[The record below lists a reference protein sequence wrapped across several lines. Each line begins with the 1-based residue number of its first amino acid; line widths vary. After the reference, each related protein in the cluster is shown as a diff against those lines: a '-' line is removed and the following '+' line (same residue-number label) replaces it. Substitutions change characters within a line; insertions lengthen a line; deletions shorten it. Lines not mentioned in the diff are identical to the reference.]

1 MPVKGA
7 CSNQGGMTALFAA
20 ALLLASAEPS
30 GKIGGKVMLLG
41 MPPKLANLPVTKD
54 LKICGTAKPEEALE
68 VDRGGG
74 IKNVVLWLPEGPKP
88 LARETTHQKLKLDQ
102 QACQFV
108 PHVLAAEVGTT
119 LDVINSDS
127 VLHNVHAT
135 EKDAK
140 AFNYAMPIKGHVV
153 PTRLKTVGQLN
164 LKCDVHPWMRAT
176 VQVLPTSAFSV
187 TGEDGSYLI
196 DGVPPGRYKLH
207 VWTERLGE
215 RDEQVDV
222 KAGETTQH
230 DIALT
235 PR

>member
-1 MPVKGA
+1 
-7 CSNQGGMTALFAA
+7 MTALVA
-20 ALLLASAEPS
+20 ALLALVAAADAAPTGKPT
-30 GKIGGKVMLLG
+30 GKIGGRITLAGL
-41 MPPKLANLPVTKD
+41 PPKLANLPVTKD
-54 LKICGTAKPEEALE
+54 LKICGTSKPEEALE
-68 VDRGGG
+68 VGSGGG

-88 LARETTHQKLKLDQ
+88 AAHEASHKKLKLDQ

-108 PHVLAAEVGTT
+108 PHITAAEVGST

-140 AFNYAMPIKGHVV
+140 AFNYAMPIKGQVV
-153 PTRLKTVGQLN
+153 PTRLKTVGMLK

-176 VQVLPTSAFSV
+176 VHVLPTSAFSV

-196 DGVPPGRYKLH
+196 DGVPPGHWKLH
-207 VWTERLGE
+207 LWSERLGE
-215 RDEQVDV
+215 RDDEVDV
-222 KAGETTQH
+222 SAGQTTQH
-230 DIALT
+230 DVALT